1 VKTATLCSI
10 GLVWAGAAAAQQE
23 MARQEISVRVC
34 NAVRVPEP
42 TLEAAEKEAMFV
54 LGTAGVGV
62 KWLDCSTA
70 TMERE
75 LGPRDFVLTLAG
87 FRSTNEKGRFVKQ
100 IMGGTWDLDRGTK
113 ESHLTV
119 YYNAVKEFVS
129 NNGKGDEL
137 SIILGYALAH
147 EFGHLFMGKQHTHEG
162 VMRRDWGSGDL
173 DLMKQ
178 NGVRF
183 SAVERERFQ
192 RELLERDGVWND
204 PTLLAAAKSRL
215 FR

>member
-1 VKTATLCSI
+1 
-10 GLVWAGAAAAQQE
+10 
-23 MARQEISVRVC
+23 M
-34 NAVRVPEP
+34 
-42 TLEAAEKEAMFV
+42 
-54 LGTAGVGV
+54 
-62 KWLDCSTA
+62 
-70 TMERE
+70 
-75 LGPRDFVLTLAG
+75 
-87 FRSTNEKGRFVKQ
+87 
-100 IMGGTWDLDRGTK
+100 
-113 ESHLTV
+113 
-119 YYNAVKEFVS
+119 S
-129 NNGKGDEL
+129 NNGKGYEL

-183 SAVERERFQ
+183 SAVERERIQ